1 MVCRREVRL
10 DVHASLWEDILTTGL
25 NVAQAGGDL
34 LGELLYSLSCRTDS
48 CNTQRN
54 AVLGRA
60 GRLTSVISGS

>member
-34 LGELLYSLSCRTDS
+34 LGELLSRYHVAQAAATLNATRCW
-48 CNTQRN
+48 
-54 AVLGRA
+54 AVLA
-60 GRLTSVISGS
+60 DLHL